1 MPKRLLVVSDHSNS
15 RVERSRSQVPTP
27 NPSILSLK
35 CSLPTASVDDD
46 RVMLVT
52 LKAFTSMYPASRR
65 QPEPACTGPGD
76 PTPDCGRESAVIPTP
91 GARRAISPNAPF
103 AEFPWAQVPAHL
115 AAMFPGCLA
124 LFRGVKTLIYL
135 IPPFD

>member
-91 GARRAISPNAPF
+91 VPDAQFRRMPLSPNDPGRKFLPISPRCF
-103 AEFPWAQVPAHL
+103 
-115 AAMFPGCLA
+115 
-124 LFRGVKTLIYL
+124 
-135 IPPFD
+135 

>member
-35 CSLPTASVDDD
+35 CSLPTASADDD

-52 LKAFTSMYPASRR
+52 LKAFTSMYPASRM
-65 QPEPACTGPGD
+65 QGHDASPN
-76 PTPDCGRESAVIPTP
+76 
-91 GARRAISPNAPF
+91 RRAPG
-103 AEFPWAQVPAHL
+103 PAILHQI
-115 AAMFPGCLA
+115 AASLQGWED
-124 LFRGVKTLIYL
+124 
-135 IPPFD
+135 FDLSH

>member
-35 CSLPTASVDDD
+35 CSLPTASADDD

-52 LKAFTSMYPASRR
+52 LKAFTSMHPASRMQR
-65 QPEPACTGPGD
+65 HAA
-76 PTPDCGRESAVIPTP
+76 SLN
-91 GARRAISPNAPF
+91 RRAPSPAILHQI
-103 AEFPWAQVPAHL
+103 AAGKVPGSL
-115 AAMFPGCLA
+115 TYLPG
-124 LFRGVKTLIYL
+124 
-135 IPPFD
+135 